1 VLDGREAGERDV
13 TAELD
18 ELRARVRV
26 LEDREEIRNLLQEY
40 RRTLDAR
47 DMRAFS
53 ALFASEGTWTGKSG
67 TATGPA
73 AIHDMLVARLPDNPP
88 APGATLWHL
97 ISDPTI
103 VVDGDRATASSLWMH
118 VRRDEDDRPLLPTL
132 GGYDDELIR
141 EDGRWRF
148 LRRSVSPLIPAA

>member
-1 VLDGREAGERDV
+1 M

-40 RRTLDAR
+40 RRTLDVR
-47 DMRAFS
+47 DMRAYS
-53 ALFASEGTWTGKSG
+53 ALFASGGSWSGKSG
-67 TATGPA
+67 SATGPDG
-73 AIHDMLVARLPDNPP
+73 IHDMLVAVLPDNPP
-88 APGATLWHL
+88 APGATLWHW
-97 ISDPTI
+97 ISDPVIT
-103 VVDGDRATASSLWMH
+103 VDGDRATASSLWMH
-118 VRRDEDDRPLLPTL
+118 VRRGDDDRPLLPTL

-148 LRRSVSPLIPAA
+148 QRRTVSPLIPAS

>member
-1 VLDGREAGERDV
+1 V
-13 TAELD
+13 TELD

-40 RRTLDAR
+40 RRTLDVR
-47 DMRAFS
+47 DMRAYS
-53 ALFASEGTWTGKSG
+53 ALFASNGSWSGKSG
-67 TATGPA
+67 EATGPD
-73 AIHDMLVARLPDNPP
+73 AIHDMLVAVLPDNPP
-88 APGATLWHL
+88 APGSTLWHW
-97 ISDPTI
+97 ISDPVIT
-103 VVDGDRATASSLWMH
+103 VDGDRATASSLWMH
-118 VRRDEDDRPLLPTL
+118 VRRGDDDRPLLPTL

>member
-1 VLDGREAGERDV
+1 M
-13 TAELD
+13 TAEID

-47 DMRAFS
+47 DMRAYS
-53 ALFASEGTWTGKSG
+53 ALFAAEGSWSGKSG
-67 TATGPA
+67 TATGPDG
-73 AIHDMLVARLPDNPP
+73 IHDMLVAVLPGNPP
-88 APGATLWHL
+88 APGATLWHW

-118 VRRDEDDRPLLPTL
+118 VRRGDDDRPELPTL
-132 GGYDDELIR
+132 GGYEDELIR

-148 LRRSVSPLIPAA
+148 LRRSVSPLVPA

>member
-1 VLDGREAGERDV
+1 M

-26 LEDREEIRNLLQEY
+26 LEDREEIRQLLQEY
-40 RRTLDAR
+40 RRTLDVR
-47 DMRAFS
+47 DMRAYS
-53 ALFASEGTWTGKSG
+53 ALFAREGSWSGKSG
-67 TATGPA
+67 SATGPDG
-73 AIHDMLVARLPDNPP
+73 IHDMLVAVLPDNPP
-88 APGATLWHL
+88 APGATLWHW

-118 VRRDEDDRPLLPTL
+118 VRRGDDDRPLLPTL
-132 GGYDDELIR
+132 GAYDDELIR

-148 LRRSVSPLIPAA
+148 ARRTVSPLVPAS

>member
-1 VLDGREAGERDV
+1 V

-40 RRTLDAR
+40 RRTLDVR
-47 DMRAFS
+47 DMRAYS
-53 ALFASEGTWTGKSG
+53 ALFASNGSWSGKSG
-67 TATGPA
+67 SATGPDG
-73 AIHDMLVARLPDNPP
+73 IHDMLVAVLPDNPP
-88 APGATLWHL
+88 APGATLWHW

-103 VVDGDRATASSLWMH
+103 TVDGDRATASSLWMH
-118 VRRDEDDRPLLPTL
+118 VRRGEDDRPLLPTL
-132 GGYDDELIR
+132 GSYEDELVR

-148 LRRSVSPLIPAA
+148 LRRSVSPLIPAT

>member
-1 VLDGREAGERDV
+1 MS
-13 TAELD
+13 AELD

-26 LEDREEIRNLLQEY
+26 LEDREEIRQLLQEY

-47 DMRAFS
+47 DMRAYS
-53 ALFASEGTWTGKSG
+53 ALFAAEGSWSG
-67 TATGPA
+67 ESGSATGPDG
-73 AIHDMLVARLPDNPP
+73 IHDMLVAVLPDNPP
-88 APGATLWHL
+88 APGATLWHW

-118 VRRDEDDRPLLPTL
+118 VRRGDDDRPLLPTL

-148 LRRSVSPLIPAA
+148 LRRSVSPLVPAA